1 MGLGHYDGRYALSQ
15 CKGPQM
21 RLTDISLNW
30 LLPGAVLL
38 LGLLAA
44 VAVLARGKRSGEKAA
59 GTEDSWER
67 SEERRRRKE
76 ALYGTASYMLLFIC
90 AAVAAALSFKGL
102 VGFGE
107 ENLGLSGGWEY
118 LVPFGLDGAAMFC
131 SVLAVREASH
141 GDAAL
146 GSRILVWTFAGAAAW
161 FNWMHAP
168 RGLTHEGAPQFFAG
182 MSLSAAVLFDRAL
195 KQTRR
200 AALREQGLVPRPLP
214 QIRIVRWLRAPRE
227 TYSAWSLMLLEN
239 VRTLDEAVDE
249 VREDKRQKE
258 QTRLR
263 RRNEERVERA
273 HLKALSRGHKAL
285 PPAPVVAAVAD
296 GSSSRRPW
304 SEPPPRPPRSLR
316 YRPRSSCP
324 SARGPPFSPS
334 ARALSRSP
342 STSRRRTTRWPCR
355 DSTPWS
361 ASSRISSSSS
371 ARTFGRG
378 YRPGL
383 RTLGRRRGLLY
394 TAPPSSSNHTA
405 LPTPCVR
412 TPHASARDW
421 TRTSPLPCVPSSAF
435 GTRSMGLRPTK
446 SLTSTRSPR
455 GPTVAVRTAS

>member
-1 MGLGHYDGRYALSQ
+1 
-15 CKGPQM
+15 M

-44 VAVLARGKRSGEKAA
+44 VAVLARGKRSGESASSD
-59 GTEDSWER
+59 DSWER

-76 ALYGTASYMLLFIC
+76 ALYGTASYVLLFCC
-90 AAVAAALSFKGL
+90 AAVAAALSFHGL
-102 VGFGE
+102 VGFGQQ
-107 ENLGLSGGWEY
+107 NLGLSDGWEY

-146 GSRILVWTFAGAAAW
+146 GSRILVWTFASAAAW
-161 FNWMHAP
+161 FNWVHAP
-168 RGLTHEGAPQFFAG
+168 RGIDHAGAPQFFAG
-182 MSLSAAVLFDRAL
+182 MSMSAAVLFDRAL

-273 HLKALSRGHKAL
+273 HLKALSRGHRGLPGRGGARRELETTVERAPAQASAEPAISTAEQLPVRSRPSLTPVRKSTEPITVDLTAEDDTMAL
-285 PPAPVVAAVAD
+285 PRLD
-296 GSSSRRPW
+296 
-304 SEPPPRPPRSLR
+304 SLER
-316 YRPRSSCP
+316 KLKDLERQ
-324 SARGPPFSPS
+324 
-334 ARALSRSP
+334 
-342 STSRRRTTRWPCR
+342 
-355 DSTPWS
+355 
-361 ASSRISSSSS
+361 
-371 ARTFGRG
+371 FG
-378 YRPGL
+378 
-383 RTLGRRRGLLY
+383 
-394 TAPPSSSNHTA
+394 
-405 LPTPCVR
+405 
-412 TPHASARDW
+412 
-421 TRTSPLPCVPSSAF
+421 
-435 GTRSMGLRPTK
+435 
-446 SLTSTRSPR
+446 
-455 GPTVAVRTAS
+455 

>member
-1 MGLGHYDGRYALSQ
+1 
-15 CKGPQM
+15 M

-44 VAVLARGKRSGEKAA
+44 VAVLARGKRSGENASSSD
-59 GTEDSWER
+59 DSWER

-76 ALYGTASYMLLFIC
+76 AIYGTASYVLLFCC
-90 AAVAAALSFKGL
+90 AAVAAALSFHGL
-102 VGFGE
+102 VGFGQ

-161 FNWMHAP
+161 FNWVHAP
-168 RGLTHEGAPQFFAG
+168 RGLGHDGAPQFFSG

-249 VREDKRQKE
+249 VREDRRQKE
-258 QTRLR
+258 QNRLR
-263 RRNEERVERA
+263 RREQERVERA
-273 HLKALSRGHKAL
+273 HLKALSRGHRGLVGRGGGRELETTTVERAPAQATAEPAISTAEQLPVRSRPSLTPVRKSTEPIMVDLTAEDDTMAL
-285 PPAPVVAAVAD
+285 PRLD
-296 GSSSRRPW
+296 
-304 SEPPPRPPRSLR
+304 SLER
-316 YRPRSSCP
+316 K
-324 SARGPPFSPS
+324 
-334 ARALSRSP
+334 LK
-342 STSRRRTTRWPCR
+342 
-355 DSTPWS
+355 DLEQQ
-361 ASSRISSSSS
+361 
-371 ARTFGRG
+371 FG
-378 YRPGL
+378 
-383 RTLGRRRGLLY
+383 
-394 TAPPSSSNHTA
+394 
-405 LPTPCVR
+405 
-412 TPHASARDW
+412 
-421 TRTSPLPCVPSSAF
+421 
-435 GTRSMGLRPTK
+435 
-446 SLTSTRSPR
+446 
-455 GPTVAVRTAS
+455 

>member
-1 MGLGHYDGRYALSQ
+1 
-15 CKGPQM
+15 M

-59 GTEDSWER
+59 AAEDSWER

-76 ALYGTASYMLLFIC
+76 AFYGAASYLLLFCC
-90 AAVAAALSFKGL
+90 AAVAAALSFHGL

-107 ENLGLSGGWEY
+107 QNLGLSGGWEY

-161 FNWMHAP
+161 FNWVHAP
-168 RGLTHEGAPQFFAG
+168 RGLSHEGAPHFFAG

-227 TYSAWSLMLLEN
+227 TFSAWSLMLLEN

-249 VREDKRQKE
+249 VREDRRQKE

-273 HLKALSRGHKAL
+273 HLKALSRGHRGLPGRGGGRRELETTVERAPAQSTAEPAISAPEQLPVPSRPSLQPVRKSTDPITVDLTAEDDTMAL
-285 PPAPVVAAVAD
+285 PRLD
-296 GSSSRRPW
+296 
-304 SEPPPRPPRSLR
+304 SLER
-316 YRPRSSCP
+316 K
-324 SARGPPFSPS
+324 
-334 ARALSRSP
+334 LK
-342 STSRRRTTRWPCR
+342 
-355 DSTPWS
+355 DLEQQ
-361 ASSRISSSSS
+361 
-371 ARTFGRG
+371 FG
-378 YRPGL
+378 
-383 RTLGRRRGLLY
+383 
-394 TAPPSSSNHTA
+394 
-405 LPTPCVR
+405 
-412 TPHASARDW
+412 
-421 TRTSPLPCVPSSAF
+421 
-435 GTRSMGLRPTK
+435 
-446 SLTSTRSPR
+446 
-455 GPTVAVRTAS
+455 